1 MNTLT
6 RSMAF
11 SSLPAART
19 KVVAGLIGL
28 LLSGLLMT
36 ASVWAATITV
46 GSTGDPASG
55 SGAQCDVVSTCTLR
69 DAIAKATATVGSAPG
84 DTIVFDLPAD
94 STITLSGTQLELDKN
109 LTIDGS
115 AVDGLAISGN
125 GQSRVFVIHA
135 DVTATL
141 KRLRIEDGRVDDGN
155 GGGIINYGDLT
166 LIDCAVA
173 NNAAPGHG
181 GGGIF
186 SVGTSLTLIGTTVKG
201 NTAFSGGGIENWR
214 SEATLSNSTIEGNSS
229 GGIGNYNATMTL
241 SDSTVFGN
249 SNVNHSG
256 GIRNIGSMTLLRS
269 VVSGNLVTIS
279 GFYNRGGGIY
289 NGGALTLRSS
299 TVSSNAVLGHPEA
312 SASGGGIYNTGGA
325 ILTLID
331 STVSENQALAD
342 HGSGGGIFSGS
353 PTLINSTVSGN
364 RIGGSGGGISGGSF
378 TLINSTVADNSA
390 GELGGGIYM
399 FDAMFDASLIH
410 ATVVNNSAAGAA
422 SDVYNAQFLSS
433 SAAANTIIGACE
445 TDGGETRAITDGG
458 GNLDA
463 GSNCGFVNTSSKSN
477 ATLDLGVLADNGG
490 PTLTLRPGAG
500 SDAIGHGVSTV
511 CDDDPVSGMDQR
523 GRSRSADA
531 CTSGAVDSTGDSIAL
546 NQRGLSGTWV
556 DPEADSQGLVLES
569 GPDFYAIG
577 TGLLFAG
584 WYTFDDE
591 GAGEQRW
598 YSLQGQLAGTTPAS
612 LGIYRSSGGRFA
624 SAQPSVTTEIG
635 RAILSFDD
643 CTHGT
648 LDYRFSDGSERS
660 GRIQL
665 TRLLSNTTCSP
676 SGDSGQPAV
685 PTLLSGAWAD
695 TSNSAQGLVFD
706 MNAEDNVIFA
716 GWYTYSAVGNQGDDA
731 SSQRWY
737 TLQATFQPGTNTPNS
752 VGIYETVGGA
762 FNAHGS
768 TETTQVGTA
777 QLRFSSCSSAT
788 LDYTFTEGANSGHS
802 GTLHLSRV
810 GATPDDCGP

>member
-1 MNTLT
+1 MNSRT
-6 RSMAF
+6 RSIA
-11 SSLPAART
+11 SSNIPAAPMRF
-19 KVVAGLIGL
+19 VAGLIGP

-36 ASVWAATITV
+36 TSVWAATITV
-46 GSTGDPASG
+46 GSASDTASG
-55 SGAQCDVVSTCTLR
+55 SAAQCDVASTCTLR
-69 DAIAKATATVGSAPG
+69 DAIAKAAAAAGSAPG

-115 AVDGLAISGN
+115 SVDGLAIGGN

-141 KRLRIEDGRVDDGN
+141 KRLRVEGGRIVDGN
-155 GGGIINYGDLT
+155 GGGILNYGALT
-166 LIDCAVA
+166 LIDCTVA
-173 NNAAPGHG
+173 NNAVTVGG

-214 SEATLSNSTIEGNSS
+214 SEATLSNSTIEGNAS
-229 GGIGNYNATMTL
+229 GGVGNYNATMTL
-241 SDSTVFGN
+241 SDSAVIGN
-249 SNVNHSG
+249 SNVNHGG
-256 GIRNIGSMTLLRS
+256 GIHNFGSMTLLRS
-269 VVSGNLVTIS
+269 TVSGNLVTI
-279 GFYNRGGGIY
+279 GGVYNHGGGIS
-289 NGGALTLRSS
+289 NVGTLTLKSS
-299 TVSSNAVLGHPEA
+299 IVSRNAVLGHSEA
-312 SASGGGIYNTGGA
+312 SASGGGISNGVGVS
-325 ILTLID
+325 LTLID

-342 HGSGGGIFSGS
+342 YGSGGGIQNEGHMTVS
-353 PTLINSTVSGN
+353 NSTVSGN
-364 RIGGSGGGISGGSF
+364 RIGGRGGGISGSSF

-390 GELGGGIYM
+390 GEHGGGIN
-399 FDAMFDASLIH
+399 MFDASLIN

-422 SDVYNAQFLSS
+422 SDVYNANFLSP
-433 SAAANTIIGACE
+433 SAAAINTIVGACE
-445 TDGGETRAITDGG
+445 TDGGDTRAIIDGG

-463 GSNCGFVNTSSKSN
+463 GSSCGFANTSSKSN

-490 PTLTLRPGAG
+490 RTLTLRPGAG
-500 SDAIGHGVSTV
+500 SDAIGRGVPTV
-511 CDDDPVSGMDQR
+511 CDDDPVSGKDQR

-546 NQRGLSGTWV
+546 NQRGLGGAWA

-569 GPDFYAIG
+569 GPDFYATG

-591 GAGEQRW
+591 GGGEQRW

-612 LGIYRSSGGRFA
+612 LGIYRSTGGRFD
-624 SAQPSVTTEIG
+624 SAQPSITTEIG

-665 TRLLSNTTCSP
+665 TRLLSNTTCLP
-676 SGDSGQPAV
+676 TGDSGQPAV

-716 GWYTYSAVGNQGDDA
+716 GWYTYSAAGSQGDDA

-752 VGIYETVGGA
+752 VGIYETVGGV
-762 FNAHGS
+762 FNANAS
-768 TETTQVGTA
+768 TETTQVGTGR
-777 QLRFSSCSSAT
+777 LRFSSCSSAT
-788 LDYTFTEGANSGHS
+788 LDYTFTEGANNGHS
-802 GTLHLSRV
+802 GTLNLSRV
-810 GATPDDCGP
+810 GATPDNCGM